1 MLSFL
6 KGIHSCCMWI
16 EEEPEPDGSI
26 SRIETAVL
34 FDEDQFFHMKNLLAE
49 GRFSP
54 LIRESDPEG
63 VNFSLS
69 LDNFDLV
76 FETFLRTQ
84 CLSSYISDANKEL
97 MLFW

>member
-1 MLSFL
+1 
-6 KGIHSCCMWI
+6 MWI
-16 EEEPEPDGSI
+16 EEAPERDGPT
-26 SRIETAVL
+26 SRNETAVL

-49 GRFSP
+49 GRYSP
-54 LIRESDPEG
+54 LITESDPKG

-84 CLSSYISDANKEL
+84 CLSSYISDANKES